1 MIPRMI
7 APRDKEE
14 KEGGRTKVVGRLG
27 VILGN
32 IMEVEFMVDEWLQR
46 GLKLSSIS
54 MAHAYISWGLHVLY
68 LDLYLILSCL
78 LIEGGL

>member
-27 VILGN
+27 VILEN

-54 MAHAYISWGLHVLY
+54 MAHAYISWGVACTLSRLVLN
-68 LDLYLILSCL
+68 LVTFVD
-78 LIEGGL
+78 